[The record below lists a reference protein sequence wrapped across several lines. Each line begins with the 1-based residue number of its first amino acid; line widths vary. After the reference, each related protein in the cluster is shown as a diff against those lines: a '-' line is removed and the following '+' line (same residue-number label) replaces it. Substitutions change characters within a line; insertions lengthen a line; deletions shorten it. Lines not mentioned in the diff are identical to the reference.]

1 MNLRSKMEL
10 IRNFLIRINTQTEV
24 DGDWKKFVDEQREND
39 LVVIIEEE
47 KLKIEEIHKFIYNS
61 LWYVENNRN
70 RY

>member
-10 IRNFLIRINTQTEV
+10 IRNFLSRINAQTEV

-47 KLKIEEIHKFIYNS
+47 KLKMEETHKIY
-61 LWYVENNRN
+61 R
-70 RY
+70 

>member
-1 MNLRSKMEL
+1 MRSKMEL